1 MTDIIKYSPEFIF
14 KYKTSNIFTESL
26 RIYLDDINEYMV
38 SGTDAKDFKIKVQK
52 DNLKLNSTKWYR
64 KRFITYD
71 EKTKKNINN
80 LLNKLTEKNYRNIT
94 KEILRLQ
101 LNSYAMVNYLIQNII
116 EKCLLESQYILKW
129 SFLIKHIVFNNLDK
143 WTYNNIYIY
152 QMFLDI
158 CQKNLEEILKSDHH
172 NSLKKLYDSDID
184 KFYKKKNHGCSLM
197 LLLAELYK
205 LNLLNSKTIKSI
217 IRELIICEDEYYKLE
232 LGIIIVNHLL
242 PNKLGT
248 ELYKNNIEIL
258 LKNPKLNKK
267 IKFMI
272 FDIIEKNNNIK
283 SVDNK
288 KTELT
293 YNDKKTELTY
303 NDKKNELTSD
313 NEIEVKVKNI
323 INEYI
328 SEKDLN
334 YTISCYNE
342 IKVKPRSNK
351 IIFEFLINLIEAN
364 DKKFNHVF
372 GLIKNLIRRKN
383 IKYNNIKFGLID
395 FFREYEDLILDYPN
409 IDKSIIKILNDFVII
424 KVLDFNTIKFILN
437 KGMKSDK
444 YNYFIT
450 NIHFKTNKN

>member
-52 DNLKLNSTKWYR
+52 NNLKLNSTKWYR

-94 KEILRLQ
+94 KEILCLQ

-184 KFYKKKNHGCSLM
+184 K
-197 LLLAELYK
+197 
-205 LNLLNSKTIKSI
+205 
-217 IRELIICEDEYYKLE
+217 
-232 LGIIIVNHLL
+232 
-242 PNKLGT
+242 
-248 ELYKNNIEIL
+248 
-258 LKNPKLNKK
+258 
-267 IKFMI
+267 
-272 FDIIEKNNNIK
+272 
-283 SVDNK
+283 
-288 KTELT
+288 
-293 YNDKKTELTY
+293 
-303 NDKKNELTSD
+303 
-313 NEIEVKVKNI
+313 
-323 INEYI
+323 
-328 SEKDLN
+328 
-334 YTISCYNE
+334 
-342 IKVKPRSNK
+342 
-351 IIFEFLINLIEAN
+351 
-364 DKKFNHVF
+364 
-372 GLIKNLIRRKN
+372 
-383 IKYNNIKFGLID
+383 
-395 FFREYEDLILDYPN
+395 
-409 IDKSIIKILNDFVII
+409 
-424 KVLDFNTIKFILN
+424 
-437 KGMKSDK
+437 
-444 YNYFIT
+444 
-450 NIHFKTNKN
+450 